1 MTKSKAESMN
11 ISLASK
17 RKLLE
22 SHIIKAAPGGK
33 ITCARLRKIAEKSNV
48 SYKMAGRV
56 ADELQVKIKKCDLG
70 CF

>member
-1 MTKSKAESMN
+1 MMKK
-11 ISLASK
+11 
-17 RKLLE
+17 KLLE
-22 SHIIKAAPGGK
+22 DNIKKAAKCGV
-33 ITCARLRKIAEKSNV
+33 ISCAVLRKIAEKSDA